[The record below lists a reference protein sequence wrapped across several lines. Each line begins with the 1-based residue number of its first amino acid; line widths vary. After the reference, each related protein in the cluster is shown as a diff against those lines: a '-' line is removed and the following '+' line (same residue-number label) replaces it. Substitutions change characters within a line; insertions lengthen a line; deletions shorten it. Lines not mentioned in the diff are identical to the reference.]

1 MTFLFIILGFI
12 LLLVLMGGGMLL
24 LFNILYKVDNQKNKH

>member
-1 MTFLFIILGFI
+1 MTFLFIILGFV
-12 LLLVLMGGGMLL
+12 LLLILMGGAMLL